1 MTIQHIKAIIACE
14 EAALRL
20 AIHEESLNMIQSIE
34 RNCGAMSPLSEAND
48 IKNANEKIL
57 LYIDTL
63 RDKQVTVTPAQ
74 ISEKLGMSQ
83 DFIEAMLI
91 ANEFEED

>member
-34 RNCGAMSPLSEAND
+34 GNCGAMSPLSEAND

-57 LYIDTL
+57 LYIDSI
-63 RDKQVTVTPAQ
+63 RDKQRTITPSQ
-74 ISEKLGMSQ
+74 ISKELGMSQ

-91 ANEFEED
+91 ANGFEGD